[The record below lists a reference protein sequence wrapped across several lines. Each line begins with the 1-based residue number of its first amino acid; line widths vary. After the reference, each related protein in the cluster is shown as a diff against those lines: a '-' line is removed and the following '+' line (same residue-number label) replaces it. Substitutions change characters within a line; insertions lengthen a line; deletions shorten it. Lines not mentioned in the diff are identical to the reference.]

1 MQISELRKEIGL
13 ALEESSDDAIV
24 DDLHRAKA
32 IIEGHGPG
40 GDLRKLCKRK
50 TPALLSLLVGARTNV
65 VTLQVSL
72 TLQVIY
78 RRESQ
83 ICVGDGR

>member
-1 MQISELRKEIGL
+1 MKISELRTEIAI
-13 ALEESSDDAIV
+13 ALEEATNDSAIE
-24 DDLHRAKA
+24 DLQRAKA

-65 VTLQVSL
+65 VTLQVKGHSADML
-72 TLQVIY
+72 
-78 RRESQ
+78 
-83 ICVGDGR
+83 